1 MISLR
6 TIEGNI
12 IKSSYEV
19 RDHFRR
25 IVSSLYNLRH
35 VLKAF
40 EYGSILFLTLFLLSG
55 CHDNMARQEGKHKP
69 RTIRFGLCADV
80 HKDIIHDADTR
91 LKIFIDRMNR
101 EKVDFIMQLGDFC
114 RPYDYNQDFLDI
126 WNQFEGPRYHVLGN
140 HDTDGGFTREQTL
153 EFWWAKEKYYSFDL
167 DGYHFIV
174 LDGNDKKEQGPASGY
189 PRYIVK
195 QQAEW
200 LKGDLAK
207 TNSPTFIFSHQSI
220 ENTGGVENGQA
231 IRSILEE
238 ANRKADFR
246 KVVACFSGHHHADYY
261 TVIED
266 IYYIQIN
273 SMSYEWL
280 GADYRHVRFSKAIEE
295 VHPWV
300 SYTAPYKDALY
311 AIVTIRSNGTIEIDG
326 IRSEW
331 IQPSPSELGVPEPKE
346 IDKSTPGISSRVLR
360 AR

>member
-1 MISLR
+1 MISLS

-12 IKSSYEV
+12 VKAGYKT
-19 RDHFRR
+19 RGYFRR
-25 IVSSLYNLRH
+25 TILSLYNLRH
-35 VLKAF
+35 VLRTF
-40 EYGSILFLTLFLLSG
+40 EYGSILFLTLLWLSG
-55 CHDNMARQEGKHKP
+55 CYGNMDNQEGEHKL

-80 HKDIIHDADTR
+80 HKDVIHDADTR
-91 LKIFIDRMNR
+91 LKTFIDRMNR

-114 RPYDYNQDFLDI
+114 RPYDYNQGFLDI

-153 EFWWAKEKYYSFDL
+153 EFWGAKEKYYSFDL
-167 DGYHFIV
+167 DGYHFVV
-174 LDGNDKKEQGPASGY
+174 LDGNDKKEHGPASGY
-189 PRYIVK
+189 PRYIGE

-200 LKGDLAK
+200 LKSDLAN

-220 ENTGGVENGQA
+220 ENAGGVENGKV

-238 ANRKADFR
+238 ANRKANFR
-246 KVVACFSGHHHADYY
+246 KVIACFSGHHHADYY
-261 TVIED
+261 TVIEN

-280 GADYRHVRFSKAIEE
+280 GADYKHARFSKEIEE
-295 VHPWV
+295 AHPWV

-311 AIVTIRSNGTIEIDG
+311 AIVTVRSNGTIEIDG
-326 IRSEW
+326 IQSEW
-331 IQPSPSELGVPEPKE
+331 IRPGPSEFGVPEPKE